1 MAEIHLRKIKQRFE
15 QTYQDH
21 VDLSDAQPIDRDSK
35 YLTRALILCA
45 LELTCEASPDKGA
58 QFVTDGPGDNGIDG
72 VFFHPEE
79 RCIYLMQ
86 SKWSD
91 RGSKTIEV
99 GDVHKFIQGAKDIL
113 DKNKSAFKRS
123 KRITALWPK
132 IEYAVDEATRIH
144 LVFVF
149 NSDNPLSTEAQAV
162 VDRYKAE
169 NNAPTEI
176 VFSRVI
182 SQKDLYEQV
191 TGTASPAI
199 NIDAS
204 LFSWGQVKEPHVS
217 VYGQMYCGEVAA
229 WYTRFGD
236 RLFAPNIR
244 SFLGDTEVNQRI
256 QKTLEDNP
264 QLFWYFNN
272 GITATCDSLEKKPG
286 GGLEFGN
293 FIFHNLRI
301 VNGAQTVGAIHS
313 TFQDKA
319 DQINAETAK
328 VLVKVI
334 SLEQADE
341 KLGNEITIN
350 TNTQNRVS
358 ARDFLSL
365 EKLQLRLKAD
375 LAAAGIQYVFK
386 SGESVPD
393 RSKGFDLDEAA
404 VALACSMG
412 EVSYA
417 VLAKR
422 NIGLLVSN
430 EKSGKYAEVFKD
442 DLEGAALWEK
452 VTALRQIDATL
463 TALRSHESGR
473 SAQLLV
479 HGNRVLAHCVYRCQQ
494 FNKSASLR
502 QITISAASVADSYVT
517 EHFPD
522 SYMAVLFKNTDKCGH
537 IAKAILD
544 SLKADFGLSATAKK
558 PGGAKKAGAKK
569 LKK

>member
-1 MAEIHLRKIKQRFE
+1 MADLHLRKIKQRFE
-15 QTYQDH
+15 QTYKDH
-21 VDLSDAQPIDRDSK
+21 VDLSDAKSADKASK
-35 YLTRALILCA
+35 FLTRALILCA
-45 LELTCEASPDKGA
+45 LELTCEASPEKGA
-58 QFVTDGPGDNGIDG
+58 QFVTDGTGDNGIDG
-72 VFFHPEE
+72 FFFHPEE
-79 RCIYLMQ
+79 RSIYLMQ

-91 RGSKTIEV
+91 KGTKTIEV

-113 DKNKSAFKRS
+113 DKNKQAFSRS
-123 KRITALWPK
+123 KQITNLWPK

-149 NSDNPLSTEAQAV
+149 NSDTPLSGDAQAI
-162 VDRYKAE
+162 VDRYKTE

-182 SQKDLYEQV
+182 SQRDLYEQV

-217 VYGQMYCGEVAA
+217 VYGQMYCAEVAA
-229 WYTRFGD
+229 WYARFGD

-244 SFLGDTEVNQRI
+244 SFLGDTDVNQRI

-272 GITATCDSLEKKPG
+272 GITATCDSLDKKPG

-293 FIFHNLRI
+293 FTFHNLRI

-313 TFQDKA
+313 SFQDKS
-319 DQINAETAK
+319 DQMNAETAK

-375 LAAAGIQYVFK
+375 LAAEGIQYVFK
-386 SGESVPD
+386 SGEGVPD

-404 VALACSMG
+404 VALACSLADP
-412 EVSYA
+412 SYA

-422 NIGLLVSN
+422 NLGLLVSN
-430 EKSGKYAEVFKD
+430 EKSGKYSEVFNENLD
-442 DLEGAALWEK
+442 GSALWEK
-452 VTALRQIDATL
+452 VKNLREIDATL
-463 TALRSHESGR
+463 TELKAGVAGR

-479 HGNRVLAHCVYRCQQ
+479 HGNRMLAYCVYSYQRS
-494 FNKSASLR
+494 NKKASLKDVTT
-502 QITISAASVADSYVT
+502 QAARAMDNYVAQ
-517 EHFPD
+517 HFPD
-522 SYMAVLFKNTDKCGH
+522 SYMAVLFKNTEKCGH
-537 IAKAILD
+537 IATAVLS
-544 SLKADFGLSATAKK
+544 SLNAAFGVAVPAKK
-558 PGGAKKAGAKK
+558 GAVAKKAKK
-569 LKK
+569 